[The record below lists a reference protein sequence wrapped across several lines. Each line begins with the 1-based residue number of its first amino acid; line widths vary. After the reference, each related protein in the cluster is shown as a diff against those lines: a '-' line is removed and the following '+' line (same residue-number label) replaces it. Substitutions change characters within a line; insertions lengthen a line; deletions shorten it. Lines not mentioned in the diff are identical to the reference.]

1 MLLGRRDHED
11 AAVVKAV
18 AETVISLLQS
28 QVEGTREAALTRLLA
43 ELRTNLEAPMQPSAE
58 RTSGM

>member
-1 MLLGRRDHED
+1 M
-11 AAVVKAV
+11 VKAV

-43 ELRTNLEAPMQPSAE
+43 ELRTNLEAPVPRGSAE
-58 RTSGM
+58 RTPGM